1 MDFNTNLV
9 KGRALLELL
18 YADDST
24 AGNMLDPPSS
34 TAESTFLDFTALEE
48 RGYIPNCHNQGIGHS
63 HTEPTMHNG
72 TYIPASFAKFNSIVN
87 GPGGM
92 FVAVDNESPTAL
104 ARLYR
109 NKIPGVEVIPD
120 IKYWSDVAY
129 LQWAEVTKGAAE
141 LRYVVRHG
149 ITNIRTMSVI
159 RHLLAREG
167 EPETRFG
174 RMVWPNVLWKDEEAI
189 AALLG
194 TPNGSGVARLLIHHK
209 KLLGHKT
216 VEEVMM
222 FGFSEVSGFFGEPSL
237 VFKIVDVV
245 ASEGNGTEVGIELG
259 KEEDQ
264 DENQDG
270 VLGEGEADDSDDE
283 DFGFWIFD
291 LE

>member
-1 MDFNTNLV
+1 MDFNTNLA

-24 AGNMLDPPSS
+24 AGNMLDPPSF
-34 TAESTFLDFTALEE
+34 TAESAFLDFTALEE
-48 RGYIPNCHNQGIGHS
+48 RGYIPNWYCYSPTQDLFHLQETLDVDPSHNQGIGHS

-109 NKIPGVEVIPD
+109 NKISGVEVIPD

-174 RMVWPNVLWKDEEAI
+174 RMVWPNVLWRDEEAI
-189 AALLG
+189 AACY
-194 TPNGSGVARLLIHHK
+194 
-209 KLLGHKT
+209 
-216 VEEVMM
+216 
-222 FGFSEVSGFFGEPSL
+222 
-237 VFKIVDVV
+237 
-245 ASEGNGTEVGIELG
+245 
-259 KEEDQ
+259 
-264 DENQDG
+264 
-270 VLGEGEADDSDDE
+270 
-283 DFGFWIFD
+283 
-291 LE
+291 